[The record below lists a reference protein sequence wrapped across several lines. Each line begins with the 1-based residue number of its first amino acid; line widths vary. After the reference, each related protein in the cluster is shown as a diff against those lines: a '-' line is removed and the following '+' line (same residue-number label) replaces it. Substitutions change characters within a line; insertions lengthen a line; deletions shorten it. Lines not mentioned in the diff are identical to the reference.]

1 MAGDDDVEME
11 VAVALWEAALG
22 VTINVPTLDGTVE
35 MKIPTGTQGGK
46 KLRLRG
52 LGLSIRTGGRGDQ
65 YVRLKIVNPPDLSA
79 KQRELFEQL
88 AAASR
93 FDPRKSMDGQ

>member
-1 MAGDDDVEME
+1 
-11 VAVALWEAALG
+11 
-22 VTINVPTLDGTVE
+22 VPTLDGTVE
-35 MKIPTGTQGGK
+35 MKIPPGTQGGK

-52 LGLSIRTGGRGDQ
+52 LGLSRRNGGRGDQ
-65 YVRLKIVNPPDLSA
+65 YVRLKIVNPPDLST

-88 AAASR
+88 AAESR